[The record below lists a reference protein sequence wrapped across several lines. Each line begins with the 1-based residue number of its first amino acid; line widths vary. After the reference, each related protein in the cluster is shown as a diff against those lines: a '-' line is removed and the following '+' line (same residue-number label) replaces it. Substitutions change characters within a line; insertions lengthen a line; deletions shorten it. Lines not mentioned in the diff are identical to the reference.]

1 MSDTLAV
8 GVVITWNCHTSST
21 RCTIG
26 THSRGVASHHFLQ
39 LHSNARD
46 HHTNAGSAYISQL
59 HSALHNFRCI
69 PLTCVFRW
77 LPLARLAQSAERK
90 ALNLVVVDSSP
101 TVGVSWIC
109 GGSCVA
115 DHLIRVCGQLMRN
128 LQHGQH
134 WHTHN
139 RNVSIG
145 ENCAR
150 CVTSSS
156 FGLHAASVIS
166 SYILSSVCSFFFITK
181 I

>member
-1 MSDTLAV
+1 MQDSA
-8 GVVITWNCHTSST
+8 GVVFACATWWL
-21 RCTIG
+21 RAQ
-26 THSRGVASHHFLQ
+26 SRMLM
-39 LHSNARD
+39 
-46 HHTNAGSAYISQL
+46 
-59 HSALHNFRCI
+59 SALGPTWQKRLLVSFTCI
-69 PLTCVFRW
+69 ST
-77 LPLARLAQSAERK
+77 ARLAQSAERK
-90 ALNLVVVDSSP
+90 ALNLVVVGSSP